1 MYPSIIWLICLIISM
16 SCVHGNLPK
25 KIHGGITVE
34 IIEHPH
40 QVSIQ
45 IQNYHLCGGVIIS
58 EEHILTTASCV
69 SADVGVFYGNI
80 IIMSATNNL
89 DKKDPNNYWELHTVA
104 FIITHEEYNPHFNW
118 IHDIAILKLEK
129 KMRFHIRQRS
139 ATWPPKYP
147 QSRLFVTGWGTNSE
161 MNVMKNYL
169 QLVKVKS
176 ISSRICKVRY
186 YTEGTLT
193 GNQYCLFPRPP
204 LARITWGNSG
214 SPVTIGTGVVGLISV
229 VSLDHKLPTTYSRVY
244 NYMYWIQKN
253 VEKLNSKLH
262 Y

>member
-1 MYPSIIWLICLIISM
+1 M

-69 SADVGVFYGNI
+69 SADVG
-80 IIMSATNNL
+80 
-89 DKKDPNNYWELHTVA
+89 
-104 FIITHEEYNPHFNW
+104 
-118 IHDIAILKLEK
+118 LEK